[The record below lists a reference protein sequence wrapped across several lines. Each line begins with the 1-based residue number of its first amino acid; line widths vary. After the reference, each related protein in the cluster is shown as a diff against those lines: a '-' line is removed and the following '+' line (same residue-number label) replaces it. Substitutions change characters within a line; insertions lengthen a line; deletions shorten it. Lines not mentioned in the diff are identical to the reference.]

1 MNTFTGLGVAMVTP
15 FTKEGK
21 IDFAGLKN
29 LTEHLIKGGVDYLV
43 VQGTTGETVTLT
55 DDEKR
60 VVLDYVI
67 EVNNKRKPIVL
78 GVGGNN
84 TRLVCEQLE
93 QLDAKGLSG
102 ILSVSPYYNKPTQK
116 GIYEHYRHVSESS
129 ARPIILY
136 NVPGRTGSNMTAETT
151 LRLAHDFKNI
161 QAVKEA
167 SGNLSQMEDILQD
180 RPNNFLV
187 ISGDDNLTLPAIALG
202 ADGVISVVGN
212 AFPSEYSTMV
222 HQALFGSVVDARSI
236 HFRLR
241 KLVDLLFVEGNPG
254 GIKEVLKHLGICGSA
269 MRLPL
274 IEVSENLKNALYRE
288 LAERDLVKV

>member
-1 MNTFTGLGVAMVTP
+1 MSKFTGLGVAMVTP

-21 IDFAGLKN
+21 IDYAGLKN

-43 VQGTTGETVTLT
+43 VQGTTGESVTLT

-78 GVGGNN
+78 GLGGNN

-129 ARPIILY
+129 PLPIILY

-167 SGNLSQMEDILQD
+167 SGSLSQMEDILQD

-187 ISGDDNLTLPAIALG
+187 ISGDDNLTLPAISLG

-222 HQALFGSVVDARSI
+222 HQALFGSVVDARAI